1 MSQRYDLKFQLQYLS
16 SCRLNIEKIDFSIV
30 IKFFCDVINVEV
42 RYFQITFKFDIF
54 RFFLF
59 SKLQHF
65 VLSAKDREKHKKKN
79 DEKKFFKQKSRS
91 SVFSNHGRA
100 VLGTT
105 NLHCIS
111 QPQTSQNSNGWSATA
126 NPQVCGT
133 FAEFFSL
140 SQPQM
145 TFYFRKLEPQTLL
158 LSFSGLINR
167 KDL

>member
-1 MSQRYDLKFQLQYLS
+1 ML
-16 SCRLNIEKIDFSIV
+16 
-30 IKFFCDVINVEV
+30 
-42 RYFQITFKFDIF
+42 KFDIF
-54 RFFLF
+54 RLLSSSIFSDFFYF
-59 SKLQHF
+59 RNYNTSFFQQKI
-65 VLSAKDREKHKKKN
+65 EKNN
-79 DEKKFFKQKSRS
+79 DEKKIFDQKSRS

-100 VLGTT
+100 VLGTA

-111 QPQTSQNSNGWSATA
+111 QPQTSQNGNGWSATA